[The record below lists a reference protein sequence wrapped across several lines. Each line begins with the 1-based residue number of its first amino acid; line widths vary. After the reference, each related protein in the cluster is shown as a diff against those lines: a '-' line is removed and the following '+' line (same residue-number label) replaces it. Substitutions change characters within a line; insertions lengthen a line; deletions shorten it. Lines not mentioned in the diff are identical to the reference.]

1 MKNRRRKKTMVL
13 HRICCGWGK
22 TPLPSTL
29 YVKVMLLLLSL
40 IQTRH
45 FRRRSLRRPL
55 SPIHCRS
62 QLPSTLR
69 TMYPNEESPPTFL
82 ALPKLFLNVK
92 YVPTIFPTAFCHLS
106 LVRVQRIMENTIW
119 LELLFCLLLRFRG
132 GMSVLR
138 TCSLV
143 YSSTS
148 PR

>member
-1 MKNRRRKKTMVL
+1 
-13 HRICCGWGK
+13 
-22 TPLPSTL
+22 
-29 YVKVMLLLLSL
+29 
-40 IQTRH
+40 
-45 FRRRSLRRPL
+45 
-55 SPIHCRS
+55 
-62 QLPSTLR
+62 LR

-148 PR
+148 PRWCNLIDILIIVVLYIIIVDLVKGENPLKRATYIIIDGTAKRFEIVVVIGLRWMFRIQNI